1 MPSHSPPPA
10 PQSEPPPASLVRMRL
25 IATGL
30 LAAMSVVFLL
40 SHAYAPSEGAWSYVR
55 AFAEAAMVG
64 GLADW
69 FAVTALFRR
78 PLGLPIPHTAVIPRS
93 QDRIA
98 DAVGAFIADNFL
110 KPELV
115 DERTREADLAAGL
128 GRWLADPSQAA
139 SLADGVV
146 SATPGLLETLDD
158 EAVAGFLRRE
168 AANAAGSARLAQTA
182 GSILEALVRQGRHQ
196 AILDALLK
204 EGIRLLERNEADIRE
219 RVRTRTG
226 WFWRMV
232 DVDKKPADAMIGAL
246 DDLLREAAADP
257 RHPLRRQATT
267 WVLELSVDL
276 RDDPE
281 LQRKVETWVRD
292 ALAHPAVTGTAE
304 AVWVEI
310 KRALLA
316 DCARPDSRLRVSLEG
331 AILRIGEGLVRET
344 AVREALNTRLRAL
357 SVELA
362 RRHGPDVSRIVSETI
377 RGWDATTMVA
387 KLEANVGSDLQFI
400 RINGTL
406 IGGLV
411 GLALHAGGE
420 LLS

>member
-1 MPSHSPPPA
+1 
-10 PQSEPPPASLVRMRL
+10 MRA

-30 LAAMSVVFLL
+30 LALMSAVFVL
-40 SHAYAPSEGAWSYVR
+40 SHIYAPGTGVWGYVR

-93 QDRIA
+93 QGRIA

-110 KPELV
+110 EPDLV
-115 DERTREADLAAGL
+115 EARTRDADLAAGL
-128 GRWLADPSQAA
+128 GRWLADPAQAR

-146 SATPGLLETLDD
+146 SAIPGLLETLDD
-158 EAVAGFLRRE
+158 AAVATFLRQE
-168 AANAAGSARLAQTA
+168 ASHVAPSLRLAQTA
-182 GSILEALVRQGRHQ
+182 GSILEVLVRQGRHQ
-196 AILDALLK
+196 TLLDALLK
-204 EGIRLLERNEADIRE
+204 EGVRLLDRHEADIRE

-232 DVDKKPADAMIGAL
+232 DVDKKAADAMIGAL

-257 RHPLRRQATT
+257 RHPLRKEATT
-267 WVLELSVDL
+267 WVLELSVAL
-276 RDDPE
+276 RDDPD
-281 LQRKVETWVRD
+281 LQKRVEGWVTE
-292 ALAHPAVTGTAE
+292 ALSHPAVTGAAE
-304 AVWVEI
+304 AIWGEV

-316 DCARPDSRLRVSLEG
+316 DAALPDSRLKASLEG
-331 AILRIGEGLVRET
+331 ALIRIGEGLVRET
-344 AVREALNTRLRAL
+344 AVRAALNGRLRGL
-357 SVELA
+357 LVELA
-362 RRHGPDVSRIVSETI
+362 RRHGSDVSRLVSDTI
-377 RGWDATTMVA
+377 RGWDAATVVG

-411 GLALHAGGE
+411 GVVLHGGGE
-420 LLS
+420 MMG